1 MITVLG
7 FRDVWSLQA
16 FCMRE
21 RERLARGGALTG
33 SLMIID
39 LDQAG
44 GYEHPEYTGGK
55 GWAPLRI
62 TINYAKSIAAKL
74 SLEMVRAEIEAID
87 AHSGTSWQENEHVQV
102 RIGIRCNPAA
112 WICWPPQTFSIQPG
126 QIVLVPAG
134 WQSVVNCGEQ
144 QAITLVLSL
153 RMKDSE
159 RTRGAVADP
168 AQNGV

>member
-1 MITVLG
+1 MIQILG
-7 FRDVWSLQA
+7 WRDVWSLQA

-21 RERLARGGALTG
+21 RERLKAPGLR
-33 SLMIID
+33 IIEEEY
-39 LDQAG
+39 Q
-44 GYEHPEYTGGK
+44 HPEYDGGK

-62 TINYAKSIAAKL
+62 AINHAKSIAAKGP
-74 SLEMVRAEIEAID
+74 LEMVRAELQVID
-87 AHSGTSWQENEHVQV
+87 PKEGDHWWESEFVQV

-144 QAITLVLSL
+144 QAISLVLSL
-153 RMKDSE
+153 RMKDPE
-159 RTRGAVADP
+159 RSRALEGGEVAP
-168 AQNGV
+168 